1 MAHRRAAFNRAWR
14 GWGCGEVARPPCF
27 LDSHETPAKWPNIGD
42 EDRTVPVMLALLV
55 LGAGLGG
62 HDPNVGA
69 HHWTYRGH
77 AVDDPPYF
85 FCLCASDIDGRCV
98 FGCGC
103 VCVDLC
109 VCGQPLTGDRAK
121 DGTYVGH
128 VEPLVENLCSPVL
141 DAWGYGGC
149 PLENLRRVRRVCN
162 TCCPLRSCADH
173 CVQQAQK
180 PACA

>member
-1 MAHRRAAFNRAWR
+1 
-14 GWGCGEVARPPCF
+14 
-27 LDSHETPAKWPNIGD
+27 
-42 EDRTVPVMLALLV
+42 MLALLV

-85 FCLCASDIDGRCV
+85 FCLCASDIDGRGV

-149 PLENLRRVRRVCN
+149 PLENLHRVRR
-162 TCCPLRSCADH
+162 TLACCPLRSCADH

>member
-1 MAHRRAAFNRAWR
+1 M
-14 GWGCGEVARPPCF
+14 ARPPCF

-85 FCLCASDIDGRCV
+85 FCLCASDIDGRGV

-162 TCCPLRSCADH
+162 TLLPSPLMR
-173 CVQQAQK
+173 
-180 PACA
+180 